1 MDDGGTSVCIIIV
14 FFVLLLIE
22 AILYG
27 FQKAIVLMNEKE
39 IERKAQ
45 EEKDNIII
53 PTINFKTNVRI
64 KK

>member
-64 KK
+64 IK